1 MAKSLKQEVLGTGL
15 TTALTIGSGLR
26 LTYFHLSLHNTG
38 IVNRA
43 VDVHLVESGG
53 SATDA
58 NKLWGHQA
66 IVLLK
71 PEETQEWRLDNLYLG
86 PGVTV
91 QWHVDAGS
99 DVRAALSVDQIAAT
113 TPFIDIDPIE
123 LPASDTAVQFAGTDY
138 QVSANRIVAAG
149 SVLLHN
155 TDSVPRQAQIN
166 LVQNGDS
173 SATKNEW
180 LSPTLIPGETQ
191 YYELDEFLPA
201 LAKVRWQ
208 AAAAGAITAK
218 LSLFEESI

>member
-1 MAKSLKQEVLGTGL
+1 MSKSVKQEVLGTGV
-15 TTALTIGSGLR
+15 TTAVTIGAGLR
-26 LTYFHLSLHNTG
+26 LTYFHLSLHNVG
-38 IVNRA
+38 AGNHA
-43 VDVHLVESGG
+43 VDVHLVENGG

-58 NKLWGHQA
+58 NKLWGHQTPV
-66 IVLLK
+66 ILK
-71 PEETQEWRLDNLYLG
+71 SEETQEWRLDNLYLG

-99 DVRAALSVDQIAAT
+99 DVRAALSVDQIATT

-123 LPASDTAVQFAGTDY
+123 LPASDTAVQFAGSDY

-149 SVLLHN
+149 SILLHN
-155 TDSVPRQAQIN
+155 TDTVARQAQ
-166 LVQNGDS
+166 VHFVHNGDS

-180 LSPTLIPGETQ
+180 ISPTLQPGETQ
-191 YYELDEFLPA
+191 YYEIDEFIPA
-201 LAKVRWQ
+201 LAKIRWQ